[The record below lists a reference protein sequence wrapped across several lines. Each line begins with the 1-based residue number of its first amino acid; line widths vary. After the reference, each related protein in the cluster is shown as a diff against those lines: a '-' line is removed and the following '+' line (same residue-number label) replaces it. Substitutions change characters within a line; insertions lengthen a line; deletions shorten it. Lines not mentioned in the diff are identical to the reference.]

1 MAEHGRP
8 ERQVQYSSG
17 GEQLRDGEWGV
28 LADVDLGDVVVV
40 APAVLA
46 LVVLAVARADLA
58 GAVRGLQQEDQFLL
72 SQVSSHQEGSTPLI
86 MSPNYTVAVL
96 TFTCGGLNHI
106 MEILHVDHVKRSLPS
121 PL

>member
-8 ERQVQYSSG
+8 ERQLEDSSRDG
-17 GEQLRDGEWGV
+17 QLRDGERGV

-58 GAVRGLQQEDQFLL
+58 GAVRGPRQEDQFLL
-72 SQVSSHQEGSTPLI
+72 SQVSSHREGST
-86 MSPNYTVAVL
+86 
-96 TFTCGGLNHI
+96 
-106 MEILHVDHVKRSLPS
+106 
-121 PL
+121 

>member
-8 ERQVQYSSG
+8 ERQLEDSSRDG
-17 GEQLRDGEWGV
+17 QLRDGERGV

-58 GAVRGLQQEDQFLL
+58 GAVRGLQQEDQLL
-72 SQVSSHQEGSTPLI
+72 LYQVSSHREGST
-86 MSPNYTVAVL
+86 
-96 TFTCGGLNHI
+96 
-106 MEILHVDHVKRSLPS
+106 
-121 PL
+121 